1 MAGLNI
7 VMGPTLIAK
16 GATGPVVGDTYVVQQ
31 TNRVYQSVLQANA
44 AEHATATVD
53 IEVSE
58 NGVNFIKLATITLS
72 DTEGEGTATDGF
84 SSSAPW
90 RYTRA
95 KVTSLS
101 AGTVDVYLGV

>member
-7 VMGPTLIAK
+7 VMGPTRIAK
-16 GATGPVVGDTYVVQQ
+16 GATGPVVGDTYVVQH
-31 TNRVYQSVLQANA
+31 TNRVYQAVLQAA
-44 AEHATATVD
+44 PGAHATATVD

-58 NGVNFIKLATITLS
+58 NGVNFINLATISLS
-72 DTEGEGTATDGF
+72 DTAGEGSATDGF

-95 KVTSLS
+95 KVTGIS
-101 AGTVDVYLGV
+101 AGAVDVYLGV